1 MLTVESEFCSEA
13 KIVREMRY
21 PFEKY
26 QTWDWKI
33 KQVEQK
39 KFMLEFPNKDTRRE
53 LTRLKGFDFQE
64 SNVRANLRDTERT
77 IEASAELQEVWV
89 RAYGV
94 PPMAKTESIMKKI
107 AYLIGDPLEVDAI
120 SLNREVVRI
129 KVLFRDPTKICGTS
143 EIFLNRVGYKITSNL
158 EGIKV
163 VSLDDPKDNSRKD
176 RRRGRD
182 KKLDDS

>member
-1 MLTVESEFCSEA
+1 MLTVESGFCSEA

-21 PFEKY
+21 LFEKY

-64 SNVRANLRDTERT
+64 SNIRANLRDTERT
-77 IEASAELQEVWV
+77 IEASVELQEVWV
-89 RAYGV
+89 IAYGV

-107 AYLIGDPLEVDAI
+107 AYLIGDTLEVDAI
-120 SLNREVVRI
+120 SLNSEVVRI
-129 KVLFRDPTKICGTS
+129 KVWCRDPTKIGGTS
-143 EIFLNRVGYKITSNL
+143 EIFLNRVGYKITSNP
-158 EGIKV
+158 EGI
-163 VSLDDPKDNSRKD
+163 
-176 RRRGRD
+176 
-182 KKLDDS
+182 

>member
-1 MLTVESEFCSEA
+1 
-13 KIVREMRY
+13 
-21 PFEKY
+21 
-26 QTWDWKI
+26 
-33 KQVEQK
+33 
-39 KFMLEFPNKDTRRE
+39 MLEFPNKDTRRE

-94 PPMAKTESIMKKI
+94 PPMAKIESIMKKI

-129 KVLFRDPTKICGTS
+129 KSCAETQQ
-143 EIFLNRVGYKITSNL
+143 
-158 EGIKV
+158 
-163 VSLDDPKDNSRKD
+163 
-176 RRRGRD
+176 
-182 KKLDDS
+182 KLVALQRYS

>member
-1 MLTVESEFCSEA
+1 
-13 KIVREMRY
+13 MRY
-21 PFEKY
+21 LFEKY

-89 RAYGV
+89 IAYGV
-94 PPMAKTESIMKKI
+94 PSMAKTESIMKKI
-107 AYLIGDPLEVDAI
+107 A
-120 SLNREVVRI
+120 
-129 KVLFRDPTKICGTS
+129 
-143 EIFLNRVGYKITSNL
+143 
-158 EGIKV
+158 
-163 VSLDDPKDNSRKD
+163 
-176 RRRGRD
+176 
-182 KKLDDS
+182 